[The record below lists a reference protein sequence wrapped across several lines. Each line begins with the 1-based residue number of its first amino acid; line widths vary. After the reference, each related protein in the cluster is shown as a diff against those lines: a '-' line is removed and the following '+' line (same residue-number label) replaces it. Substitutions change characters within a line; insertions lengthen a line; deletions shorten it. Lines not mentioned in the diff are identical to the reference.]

1 MSVQLK
7 DVPVDN
13 QRSSMNGGAMDILV
27 MLEERPD
34 QAALLAHVNSVPSP
48 LTAERPQREVVTV
61 YGDVSPESLA
71 LALAAAVESRRTA
84 GVRSDSVRHLGVWP
98 GRGAVGDAAWRDA
111 ASGELKTSDL
121 SISLERLCDTA
132 RILLEESGPAIRRL
146 AAGLTMPDWPEGT
159 RRAISFSLP
168 TPARL
173 SGLLRAETLLESLR
187 ELDGGAFDA
196 EVN

>member
-1 MSVQLK
+1 M
-7 DVPVDN
+7 DV
-13 QRSSMNGGAMDILV
+13 LV

-34 QAALLAHVNSVPSP
+34 QASLLAHVNSVPSP

-71 LALAAAVESRRTA
+71 FALAAAVEGRRA
-84 GVRSDSVRHLGVWP
+84 GGVHSDSVRHLGVWP

-111 ASGELKTSDL
+111 STGELITRDL
-121 SISLERLCDTA
+121 AIPLETLFITA
-132 RILLEESGPAIRRL
+132 RCLLEESGVAIRRL

-168 TPARL
+168 SPARA
-173 SGLLRAETLLESLR
+173 SGPMRAETLLESLR
-187 ELDGGAFDA
+187 ELDGFTIDA
-196 EVN
+196 EDN

>member
-1 MSVQLK
+1 
-7 DVPVDN
+7 
-13 QRSSMNGGAMDILV
+13 MDILV

-71 LALAAAVESRRTA
+71 LALAAAVESRRA
-84 GVRSDSVRHLGVWP
+84 GGVRSDSVRHLGLWP

-111 ASGELKTSDL
+111 ATGELMTRDL

-168 TPARL
+168 TPVRL
-173 SGLLRAETLLESLR
+173 SGLLRSETLLESLR
-187 ELDGGAFDA
+187 ELDGVAFDA
-196 EVN
+196 EEN

>member
-1 MSVQLK
+1 M
-7 DVPVDN
+7 DV
-13 QRSSMNGGAMDILV
+13 LV

-71 LALAAAVESRRTA
+71 LALAAAVESRRA
-84 GVRSDSVRHLGVWP
+84 GGVQVDSMRHLGVWP

-111 ASGELKTSDL
+111 STGELVTRDL
-121 SISLERLCDTA
+121 LIPLDTLFTTA
-132 RILLEESGPAIRRL
+132 QQLLDESGAAIRRL

-168 TPARL
+168 TP
-173 SGLLRAETLLESLR
+173 LRASGPFRADAFLEALR
-187 ELDGGAFDA
+187 ELDGLTFDA
-196 EVN
+196 EDN